1 MGVKGTSSDLL
12 RTGTKRLHNLP
23 SFGKFFE
30 GFYMKSKSE
39 KLSLKGLSKAFGVSQ
54 VSVRNWIDKGIPC
67 KRTSRGYTFDLTE
80 AIQWR
85 EKHLQE
91 SKQGGN
97 NEYEAARTEKE
108 IYRAKMAKLNY
119 ERMEGTL
126 ISAQDVRELM
136 FNTARLT
143 RDAIL
148 NIPGRLSA
156 LLANQPRDKIHEMLT
171 KELRQALEAL
181 ANKFCDLEKKD

>member
-1 MGVKGTSSDLL
+1 M
-12 RTGTKRLHNLP
+12 N
-23 SFGKFFE
+23 
-30 GFYMKSKSE
+30 SKSE

-54 VSVRNWIDKGIPC
+54 VSIRNWIAKGIPC

-91 SKQGGN
+91 SKQGSS

-119 ERMEGTL
+119 ERLEGSL
-126 ISAQDVRELM
+126 VYVKDVTDANFEK
-136 FNTARLT
+136 ARLI
-143 RDAIL
+143 RDQLL
-148 NIPGRLSA
+148 NIPARVSPILVA
-156 LLANQPRDKIHEMLT
+156 EKDHKKVNEILT
-171 KELRQALEAL
+171 KEIRQVLEIL
-181 ANKFCDLEKKD
+181 SRG

>member
-1 MGVKGTSSDLL
+1 M
-12 RTGTKRLHNLP
+12 
-23 SFGKFFE
+23 E
-30 GFYMKSKSE
+30 SKSE

-54 VSVRNWIDKGIPC
+54 VSVRNWITKGIPC

-91 SKQGGN
+91 SKQGCN

-119 ERMEGTL
+119 ERLEGSL
-126 ISAQDVRELM
+126 VYSKDVKEAA
-136 FNTARLT
+136 FESVRLL
-143 RDAIL
+143 RDQLL
-148 NIPGRLSA
+148 NIPGRVAPIIAAEKDPKKTHEILDKEIRQCLES
-156 LLANQPRDKIHEMLT
+156 LAGDL
-171 KELRQALEAL
+171 KESEVKNEAGT
-181 ANKFCDLEKKD
+181 N

>member
-1 MGVKGTSSDLL
+1 
-12 RTGTKRLHNLP
+12 
-23 SFGKFFE
+23 
-30 GFYMKSKSE
+30 MKSKSE

-54 VSVRNWIDKGIPC
+54 VSIRNWITKGIPC

-91 SKQGGN
+91 SKQGSN

-119 ERMEGTL
+119 ERLEGSL
-126 ISAQDVRELM
+126 VYAKDVRQAAFEKG
-136 FNTARLT
+136 RLV
-143 RDAIL
+143 RDQLL
-148 NIPGRLSA
+148 NIPARVSPIIA
-156 LLANQPRDKIHEMLT
+156 AERDPKKTHEILT
-171 KELRQALEAL
+171 NEIRQCLETIADDLKEVKNEAST
-181 ANKFCDLEKKD
+181 N

>member
-1 MGVKGTSSDLL
+1 M
-12 RTGTKRLHNLP
+12 N
-23 SFGKFFE
+23 
-30 GFYMKSKSE
+30 SKIE

-54 VSVRNWIDKGIPC
+54 VSIRNWITKGIPC

-85 EKHLQE
+85 EKQQE
-91 SKQGGN
+91 SKQSSN

-119 ERMEGTL
+119 EKMDGTL
-126 ISAQDVRELM
+126 IEAQAVKDLM
-136 FNTARLT
+136 FSTARLT
-143 RDAIL
+143 RDSIL

-156 LLANQPRDKIHEMLT
+156 LLANQPREKVNEMLT
-171 KELRQALEAL
+171 KELRQALENL
-181 ANKFCDLEKKD
+181 ANKFCDLEHIESLEEK